1 MITMALLGL
10 IGVILFFIGK
20 LSIMLVIICL
30 CFWGL
35 KVFTISSAVLFF
47 ILILINLLGGG
58 I

>member
-35 KVFTISSAVLFF
+35 KVLTISSAVLFF